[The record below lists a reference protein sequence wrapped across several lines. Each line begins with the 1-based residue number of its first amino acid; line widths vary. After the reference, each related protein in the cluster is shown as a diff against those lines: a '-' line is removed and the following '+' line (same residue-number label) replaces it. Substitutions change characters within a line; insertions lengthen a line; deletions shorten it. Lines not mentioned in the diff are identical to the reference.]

1 MPCTTDCGCTT
12 TSMRS
17 KSTPN
22 SSWASITSR
31 PLFMSVDESIVIFG
45 PIDHVGCLSASSIGD
60 PLELGARSGR
70 GTVRRSR

>member
-1 MPCTTDCGCTT
+1 MSGIDSWAIVAPSWNVTMPCTTDCGCTT

-45 PIDHVGCLSASSIGD
+45 PIDHVGCASASVD
-60 PLELGARSGR
+60 R
-70 GTVRRSR
+70 